1 MYSDHSSK
9 PESRRSSLQTSD
21 RRFTVCPTWQ
31 QHDQRVPFNMTGTP
45 TAAGKENQ
53 MSTKLEP
60 IISSYSSKKDCLI
73 NKDVNENKRSN
84 AQILALFTSS
94 KNASQLETVDR
105 RENTESN
112 KHTNTAEN
120 GEMNMQHSR
129 LDEPL
134 DNKSSTNDVVKLRSC
149 TKDIAISTSEP
160 KPGENNSLESNQMIS
175 EDLCNSINLSPDS
188 FAACSSDTNCT
199 LFDDDSLQG
208 SHICDV
214 SREVE
219 GQESAVSKS
228 PYNSQRQNDLWSQND
243 SESVSPL
250 MRKLSCVG
258 NGRAQVC
265 VDLSEEGDWPCK
277 KGTMDCSKRDPCKF
291 ESPDSAAVKEA
302 SSVMLPSLDLCSTTQ
317 SPHCF
322 QESIMIFSDPDLM
335 QASPLPKPHLMAHR
349 SELNSTC
356 VTVAAREVVTHSS
369 NSDFNIETKGLS
381 SHPGS
386 LFAYGALQRQFEQTK
401 YLEGPK
407 DARINN
413 DRLSNLKLC
422 NTPSF
427 EFKCVE
433 DMEDSLLQSGV
444 SPEFYPPTRDKTAQW
459 RAAAVGTTKV
469 IPSDSRTVST
479 CFTTDTLLQAVLH
492 YVLLFA

>member
-9 PESRRSSLQTSD
+9 RESRQLSLQTPD
-21 RRFTVCPTWQ
+21 RRFAVCPTWQ
-31 QHDQRVPFNMTGTP
+31 QHDQRVPFNMTVTP
-45 TAAGKENQ
+45 IAAGKENQ

-60 IISSYSSKKDCLI
+60 KISSYSSKKEYLS

-94 KNASQLETVDR
+94 KNAPQLETVDR
-105 RENTESN
+105 RESTESN

-149 TKDIAISTSEP
+149 TKNIARSTSEP
-160 KPGENNSLESNQMIS
+160 KPGKNYSLESNLLIS

-188 FAACSSDTNCT
+188 FAACSSDTICT
-199 LFDDDSLQG
+199 LFHDDRLQG

-228 PYNSQRQNDLWSQND
+228 PYSSQRHNDLWSQND

-250 MRKLSCVG
+250 MRQLTCVG

-265 VDLSEEGDWPCK
+265 VDLSQEEDWLCK

-291 ESPDSAAVKEA
+291 ESPDSATVKEA

-322 QESIMIFSDPDLM
+322 EESIMMFSDPDLM
-335 QASPLPKPHLMAHR
+335 QASPLPKPHLKAHG

-356 VTVAAREVVTHSS
+356 VTVAAREFVTQSS
-369 NSDFNIETKGLS
+369 NSDFNIEPKGLS

-386 LFAYGALQRQFEQTK
+386 LFAYSALQRQFEQTK
-401 YLEGPK
+401 YLEEPT
-407 DARINN
+407 DARMNN
-413 DRLSNLKLC
+413 DGLSNLKLC

-427 EFKCVE
+427 ELKCVE
-433 DMEDSLLQSGV
+433 DMEDSSLQSGV
-444 SPEFYPPTRDKTAQW
+444 SPEFYPPTRDKTAQG

-479 CFTTDTLLQAVLH
+479 CFTTGILLQAIIH
-492 YVLLFA
+492 YVHLFT

>member
-9 PESRRSSLQTSD
+9 RESRRLSLQAPD
-21 RRFTVCPTWQ
+21 RRFAVCPTWQ
-31 QHDQRVPFNMTGTP
+31 QRDQRVPFNMTGTP
-45 TAAGKENQ
+45 IAAGKENQ

-60 IISSYSSKKDCLI
+60 IISSYSSKKECLS

-94 KNASQLETVDR
+94 KNAPQLETVDR
-105 RENTESN
+105 RESTESN

-149 TKDIAISTSEP
+149 TRNIARSTSEP
-160 KPGENNSLESNQMIS
+160 KPGKNYSLESNLMIS

-188 FAACSSDTNCT
+188 FAACSSDTICT

-208 SHICDV
+208 SHVCDV

-228 PYNSQRQNDLWSQND
+228 QND

-250 MRKLSCVG
+250 MRQLTCVG
-258 NGRAQVC
+258 NDCAQVC
-265 VDLSEEGDWPCK
+265 VDLSEEEDWLCK

-291 ESPDSAAVKEA
+291 ESPDSATVKEA

-335 QASPLPKPHLMAHR
+335 QTSPLPKPHLMAHG

-356 VTVAAREVVTHSS
+356 VTVAAREFVTQSS
-369 NSDFNIETKGLS
+369 NSDFNIEPKGLS

-386 LFAYGALQRQFEQTK
+386 LFAYSALQRQFQQTK
-401 YLEGPK
+401 YLEGAT
-407 DARINN
+407 DARMNN
-413 DRLSNLKLC
+413 DGLSNLKLC

-427 EFKCVE
+427 ELKRVE
-433 DMEDSLLQSGV
+433 DMEDSSLQSGV
-444 SPEFYPPTRDKTAQW
+444 SPEFYPPTRDKTAQ
-459 RAAAVGTTKV
+459 RRVAAVGTTKV

-479 CFTTDTLLQAVLH
+479 CFTTDTLL
-492 YVLLFA
+492 LFA